1 MSWSALPENPFRRL
15 ITVFFGILLGV
26 YTGLI
31 SAPLFAQGE
40 FIPRGQPIPETIRY
54 VRNAETGVLTR
65 VSARMSQATMNGSAY
80 HTFNLPV
87 PASRLGQLGKAA
99 IKRGL
104 PGLGWGMVFKDLVNG
119 AGWAIDELRQ
129 QVVSTP
135 AQEPEP
141 LGDVAYCK
149 MVGQGVMRC
158 ASNPA
163 RVVDLY
169 AHDNTNPEYVSWHF
183 RTDRGRNEACA
194 LNAGGVRVIC
204 YDIVTVVRPT
214 QGWGGYSNGNQG
226 TDAVPVSDADL
237 GNLLKQSPQV
247 INAILV
253 DPDTG
258 APIRTP
264 ELIDA
269 LNALRQQLEAANGL
283 EPGPDLLPSDDYSD
297 AVPNET
303 EWPEFCMWADVVC
316 DFIEWWKDDG
326 PPPEKPEVPWD
337 IENPTD
343 LQQSWSSGLGG
354 GSCPSPHQF
363 TVEFMGWSVSP
374 SFTFEPVCGFA
385 TMMRPVIL
393 SMATII
399 AVLIVAGIRG
409 TKDA

>member
-15 ITVFFGILLGV
+15 IPFFLG
-26 YTGLI
+26 
-31 SAPLFAQGE
+31 LFVAAYGVALSLPSYANE
-40 FIPRGQPIPETIRY
+40 YIPRGQPIPETIRY

-65 VSARMSQATMNGSAY
+65 VSARMSQATMNSSTY

-104 PGLGWGMVFKDLVNG
+104 PGLGWGMVLKDLVNG
-119 AGWAIDELRQ
+119 AGWAIDELTQ
-129 QVVSTP
+129 QVTSSP
-135 AQEPEP
+135 GQAAGE
-141 LGDVAYCK
+141 LGDVAYCTSL
-149 MVGQGVMRC
+149 GSPYRC
-158 ASNPA
+158 ASTPE

-169 AHDNTNPEYVSWHF
+169 ETYNTNPDYGRWIF

-194 LNAGGVRVIC
+194 YHAVHVNSLTVC
-204 YDIVTVVRPT
+204 LDIRTVQRPSA
-214 QGWGGYSNGNQG
+214 GWGGYENGNAG
-226 TDAVPVSDADL
+226 SDPVVVSDADL

-247 INAILV
+247 INAILI
-253 DPDTG
+253 DPETG

-283 EPGPDLLPSDDYSD
+283 EPGADLLPSDDYTD
-297 AVPNET
+297 TVPSET
-303 EWPEFCMWADVVC
+303 DWPEFCMWADVVC

-337 IENPTD
+337 IENPSD

-363 TVEFMGWSVSP
+363 TVEFFGTSVSP
-374 SFTFEPVCGFA
+374 EISFEPLCGFA
-385 TMMRPVIL
+385 TMMRPVII
-393 SMATII
+393 SMATIL